1 MFKLT
6 DKQQAIIMFIVAVLP
21 SIIVWL
27 TSPKG
32 LFDEWSLRFLFA
44 SILSGIIVFFK
55 EIAVYEPRKE
65 T

>member
-6 DKQQAIIMFIVAVLP
+6 DKQQAIIMFIVAILP
-21 SIIVWL
+21 SVIVWL
-27 TSPKG
+27 SSPNG

-44 SILSGIIVFFK
+44 SICSGIIVFFK
-55 EIAVYEPRKE
+55 EIAAYKPRE